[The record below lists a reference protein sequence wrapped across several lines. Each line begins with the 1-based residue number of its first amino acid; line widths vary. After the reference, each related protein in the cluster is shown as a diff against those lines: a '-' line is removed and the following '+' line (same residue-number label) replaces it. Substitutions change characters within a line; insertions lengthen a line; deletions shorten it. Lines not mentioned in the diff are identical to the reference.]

1 MGCFS
6 IESGQMIIAGLEA
19 FAFIGQ
25 IFNMTYSVRVSLG
38 MLLIFNVPL
47 LTALYLRFK
56 EQKAERYQE
65 AYKWNTVFLTFY
77 SLRLVTFVISGF
89 VFLVWTTNH
98 NGPVD
103 FLCNRY

>member
-1 MGCFS
+1 MNSNTNQTFKSLNDGETDTPTPFEPKKFMGCFS

-56 EQKAERYQE
+56 E
-65 AYKWNTVFLTFY
+65 
-77 SLRLVTFVISGF
+77 
-89 VFLVWTTNH
+89 
-98 NGPVD
+98 
-103 FLCNRY
+103 